1 MTRFANGMRTQVRY
15 VTTAATSS
23 LSNAVR
29 SIRLYYSNFKDAG
42 KYLGQGLIDGMNEKQ
57 PAAYN
62 AGYALGKISAK
73 GVKDGAQ
80 EQSPSK
86 LTTQYGEYLGE
97 GLVIGMGNTLGAVYK
112 QGKELGKGAA
122 NSVYNAL
129 NGAADAAN
137 VNYTPSIRPVVDLTS
152 FRQNTG
158 NLQIGADISSRL
170 LSGPVNSL
178 QQIVANA
185 QSDITASNNE
195 VIKAINGLRE
205 DLNMYYSSDDKE
217 IALYMDTKKVASTIA
232 KPMNRELNI
241 LAKRG
246 AY

>member
-1 MTRFANGMRTQVRY
+1 
-15 VTTAATSS
+15 
-23 LSNAVR
+23 
-29 SIRLYYSNFKDAG
+29 
-42 KYLGQGLIDGMNEKQ
+42 MNEKQ

-122 NSVYNAL
+122 TSVYNAL